1 MIHVERMWHSI
12 AFYRQLMQEFVA
24 ATPKSVK
31 VAAGLTREGK
41 VQGEYGGYCPIN
53 GSVLRKM
60 YRTYRGIQGTDLHMV
75 KGGGFERFEIG
86 TD

>member
-31 VAAGLTREGK
+31 VAAGSMGAFSGRCTGRI
-41 VQGEYGGYCPIN
+41 V
-53 GSVLRKM
+53 
-60 YRTYRGIQGTDLHMV
+60 
-75 KGGGFERFEIG
+75 GFKARICIW
-86 TD
+86 